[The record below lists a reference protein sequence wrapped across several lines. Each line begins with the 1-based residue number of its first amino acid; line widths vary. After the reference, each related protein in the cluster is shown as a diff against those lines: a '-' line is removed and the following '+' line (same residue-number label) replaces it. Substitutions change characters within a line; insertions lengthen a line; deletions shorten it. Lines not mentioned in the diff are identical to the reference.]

1 MSFGSA
7 ISYILGNIGKV
18 FGVFSGLS
26 YLKTGG
32 INQSINVVKANG
44 THFDMRKAQDAI
56 YSGWSIGFWLAAIS
70 SILNFVLTTIFDEFT
85 VGGLI
90 VTIVSLAASLCV
102 LAFFITLGRK
112 NESHWKGWLVKV
124 LIICGMISVVASVLS
139 VVGTLF
145 TSVFGLIGALIGG
158 AAYGSVLGGI
168 GIGAGLSVA
177 LNIILSCVVTV
188 ATSLLQALNMLV
200 VLQGMNCAVPVNGG
214 QMGYNANGY
223 NPNGQMNPN
232 GYNPNG
238 YNPNANG
245 YNPNNY
251 NPNMS
256 AGLSGLGA
264 VNGGNQN
271 NINID
276 KSQNEVNQNMNQG
289 FNGFNGYNQ
298 NNFNQN
304 NNNQNNYNQQ
314 NPNQN
319 VNPQNVQMYACPYC
333 GKAVMHGANP
343 CPHCNNSLNWG

>member
-44 THFDMRKAQDAI
+44 THFDMRNAQDTI
-56 YSGWSIGFWLAAIS
+56 YSGWSVGFWLAAFG
-70 SILNFVLTTIFDEFT
+70 SILNFILTAIFDDFT

-90 VTIVSLAASLCV
+90 FTVLPLAVSLCII
-102 LAFFITLGRK
+102 AFFITLGKK

-124 LIICGMISVVASVLS
+124 LIVCGMISVVAYALS
-139 VVGTLF
+139 VVGTLIS
-145 TSVFGLIGALIGG
+145 TVFGLIGALIGG
-158 AAYGSVLGGI
+158 AAYGSILGGI
-168 GIGAGLSVA
+168 GIGAGLTVA
-177 LNIILSCVVTV
+177 LNIILSGVISIAV
-188 ATSLLQALNMLV
+188 SLMSAMNMMT
-200 VLQGMNCAVPVNGG
+200 VLQGMNNSVPTNGG
-214 QMGYNANGY
+214 QMGY

-232 GYNPNG
+232 GYNS
-238 YNPNANG
+238 NG

-264 VNGGNQN
+264 VNNGNQN

-289 FNGFNGYNQ
+289 FNGYNQ

-304 NNNQNNYNQQ
+304 NYNQQNYNQQ